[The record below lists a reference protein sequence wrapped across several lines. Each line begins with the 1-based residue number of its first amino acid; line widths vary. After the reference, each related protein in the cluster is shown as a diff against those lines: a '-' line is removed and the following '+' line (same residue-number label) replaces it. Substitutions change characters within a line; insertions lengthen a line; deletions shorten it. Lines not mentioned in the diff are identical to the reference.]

1 MKFTELRFEMNLDT
15 IQINYILGLG
25 RSGTTLLIKELGK
38 SQHVVSNPE
47 SLFILDFLYVHEPEK
62 VLSPTEVSFFIKQIF
77 KLKTG
82 RFVHLDLWKIERE
95 KLNKAIEEQS
105 PINFKN
111 LIKLV
116 NLYSEIG
123 LSTSDPKVIIDKNP
137 PYTVHFEQLLKLDLN
152 SKFIGIYRH
161 YLDNIMSRNKFKLDA
176 INHPYYHALMW
187 SLYNESLL
195 ASAKKHPEN
204 LLLIR
209 YEDFVNNPDEFLKR
223 ARNFMQLSMELKSVK
238 DKTLVE
244 NLLHNLKS
252 SEDKNEFLERCGKV
266 FKEIDT
272 QAIGKKNTQFT
283 ENQINNIHYICSKT
297 ASKLGYDS
305 VNFKK
310 PNLFQRIYISWFK
323 IVLWAVEYKHHSYFR
338 ASHSRRN
345 LVRTLAKPW
354 TIFLN
359 KS

>member
-1 MKFTELRFEMNLDT
+1 MRLEDIK
-15 IQINYILGLG
+15 INYILGLG
-25 RSGTTLLIKELGK
+25 RSGTTLLLKELGK

-47 SLFILDFLYVHEPEK
+47 SLFILDFLYVYEPEK
-62 VLSPTEVSFFIKQIF
+62 VLSPSEVSFFLKQIF

-82 RFVHLDLWKIERE
+82 RFVHLDLWKIDRE

-105 PINFKN
+105 PIQFKN

-123 LSTSDPKVIIDKNP
+123 LNTSNPEVIIDKNP

-161 YLDNIMSRNKFKLDA
+161 YWDNIISRNKFKLDA
-176 INHPYYHALMW
+176 INHPYYHALRW
-187 SLYNESLL
+187 CLYNESLYK
-195 ASAKKHPEN
+195 SAKIHPEN

-209 YEDFVNNPDEFLKR
+209 YEDLVNHPDGYLKKVR
-223 ARNFMQLSMELKSVK
+223 SFMHLSNELKSVE

-244 NLLHNLKS
+244 NLLQNLKNT
-252 SEDKNEFLERCGKV
+252 EEKKEFLEMHGKV

-272 QAIGKKNTQFT
+272 QAIGKKNTKFS

-297 ASKLGYDS
+297 ATKLGYER
-305 VNFKK
+305 VNFRK
-310 PNLFQRIYISWFK
+310 PNLFQRMYISCFK
-323 IVLWAVEYKHHSYFR
+323 VVLWAVEYKHHSYFR
-338 ASHSRRN
+338 SSHSKRN
-345 LVRTLAKPW
+345 LIRTLAKPW
-354 TIFLN
+354 TLFLN

>member
-1 MKFTELRFEMNLDT
+1 MRLEEIKV
-15 IQINYILGLG
+15 NYILGLG
-25 RSGTTLLIKELGK
+25 RSGTTLLLKELGK

-47 SLFILDFLYVHEPEK
+47 SLFILDFLYVYEPEK
-62 VLSPTEVSFFIKQIF
+62 VLSPSEVSFFLKQIF

-82 RFVHLDLWKIERE
+82 RFVHLDLWKIDRE

-105 PINFKN
+105 PIQFKN

-116 NLYSEIG
+116 NLNSEIG
-123 LSTSDPKVIIDKNP
+123 LSTSNPEVIIDKNP

-161 YLDNIMSRNKFKLDA
+161 YWDNIISRNKFKLDA

-187 SLYNESLL
+187 CLYNESMFK
-195 ASAKKHPEN
+195 SEKKHPEN

-209 YEDFVNNPDEFLKR
+209 YEDLVNHPEEYLNC
-223 ARNFMQLSMELKSVK
+223 ARKFMHLSNELKGVE

-244 NLLHNLKS
+244 NLLQNLKN
-252 SEDKNEFLERCGKV
+252 NEEKKDFLEMHGKV

-272 QAIGKKNTQFT
+272 QAIGKKNTKFT

-297 ASKLGYDS
+297 ASKLGYES
-305 VNFKK
+305 VNFKQ
-310 PNLFQRIYISWFK
+310 PNLYQRLYISWFK
-323 IVLWAVEYKHHSYFR
+323 SILLIVEYKHHSYFR
-338 ASHSRRN
+338 ASHAKRN
-345 LVRTLAKPW
+345 LFRTIAKPW

-359 KS
+359 KF